1 MSYVILDLEWNGT
14 YSRTAQ
20 KFVNEIIE
28 FGAVK
33 LDDELNVV
41 DTFSSL
47 IAPKIGKKLSG
58 KVKELTKINFA
69 ELVDDGVDF
78 FTAADSFAKFLGDS
92 TLMTWGTS
100 DIHALIENYIF
111 YKDDYHIPFLK
122 SYCDLQEYCQ
132 RALDRYDAAN
142 QMGLGVCAE
151 LLGIEF
157 SEDEQHRAEADA
169 LLSRECFVRVYG
181 RYPISSCLLKADCEE
196 FYNRMMFKNYFI
208 TDLNFPGIDKND
220 LKFNCD
226 LCGKRARRVKRWK
239 LHNKNFTSDFY
250 CKNCDHKFTARVSFK
265 RRYDGI
271 KVNRRIVE
279 KKPKQETYENGNNQ
293 NADKT
298 RA

>member
-1 MSYVILDLEWNGT
+1 MSYVILDLEWNGA
-14 YSRTAQ
+14 YSKSAQ

-33 LDDELNVV
+33 LDDDLNVT

-47 IAPKIGKKLSG
+47 IAPKIGKRLSG
-58 KVKELTKINFA
+58 KVKQLTKINYE
-69 ELVDDGVDF
+69 ELVDGGVDF
-78 FTAADSFAKFLGDS
+78 FTAAGSFADFLGDCA
-92 TLMTWGTS
+92 LLTWGTS
-100 DIHALIENYIF
+100 DIHALIENYI
-111 YKDDYHIPFLK
+111 YYTGDYHIPFLK
-122 SYCDLQEYCQ
+122 SYCDLQEFCQ

-151 LLGIEF
+151 ILEIEF

-169 LLSRECFVRVYG
+169 LLSRECFVRLYDK
-181 RYPISSCLLKADCEE
+181 YPLSSCLHNADCEE
-196 FYNRMMFKNYFI
+196 FYRRMMFKNYFI
-208 TDLNFPGIDKND
+208 TDLNSPGIDKND

-226 LCGKRARRVKRWK
+226 ICGKRARRVKGWK

-250 CKNCDHKFTARVSFK
+250 CKSCDRRFTARVSFK

-279 KKPKQETYENGNNQ
+279 KKEEQESDEKKLT
-293 NADKT
+293 
-298 RA
+298 

>member
-1 MSYVILDLEWNGT
+1 MSYVILDLEWNGAFCK
-14 YSRTAQ
+14 SAQ

-33 LDDELNVV
+33 LDEKLNVV

-47 IAPKIGKKLSG
+47 ITPKIGKRLSG
-58 KVKELTKINFA
+58 KVKQLTKINFE
-69 ELVDDGVDF
+69 ELVDGGVDF
-78 FTAADSFAKFLGDS
+78 FTAAKSFAEFLGDS

-100 DIHALIENYIF
+100 DIHALIENYLF
-111 YKDDYHIPFLK
+111 YTKDYHIPFLK

-169 LLSRECFVRVYG
+169 LLSRECLVKLIDK
-181 RYPISSCLLKADCEE
+181 YPVSSCVLRADCEE
-196 FYNRMMFKNYFI
+196 FYRRMMFKNYFV
-208 TDLNFPGIDKND
+208 TDLNTPGIDKEN

-226 LCGKRARRVKRWK
+226 LCGKRARRVKKWK

-250 CKNCDHKFTARVSFK
+250 CKSCDHKFTARVSFK

-271 KVNRRIVE
+271 KVNRRIIE
-279 KKPKQETYENGNNQ
+279 KKKEQPEAESKAAVQQ
-293 NADKT
+293 
-298 RA
+298 

>member
-1 MSYVILDLEWNGT
+1 MSYVILDLEWNGS
-14 YSRTAQ
+14 YSKTAQ

-33 LDDELNVV
+33 LDENFKVI

-47 IAPKIGKKLSG
+47 ISPKIGKKLSG
-58 KVKELTKINFA
+58 RVRQLTKISYD

-78 FTAADSFAKFLGDS
+78 FAAAEAFTEFLGDS
-92 TLMTWGTS
+92 TMMTWGTS
-100 DIHALIENYIF
+100 DIHALIENYAF
-111 YKDDYHIPFLK
+111 YTGDFHIPFLK
-122 SYCDLQEYCQ
+122 RYCDLQEYCQ

-169 LLSRECFVRVYG
+169 ILSGECLAKLADK
-181 RYPISSCLLKADCEE
+181 YPLSSCVMKADCEE
-196 FYNRMMFKNYFI
+196 FYRRMMFKNYFI
-208 TDLNFPGIDKND
+208 TDLSAPEINKAD

-226 LCGKRARRVKRWK
+226 VCGKRARRVKSWK
-239 LHNKNFTSDFY
+239 LHNKNFNADFY
-250 CKNCDHKFTARVSFK
+250 CKSCDRRFKARVSFK
-265 RRYDGI
+265 RRYDGV

-279 KKPKQETYENGNNQ
+279 TNTEQENTEHNEQ
-293 NADKT
+293 IQT
-298 RA
+298 